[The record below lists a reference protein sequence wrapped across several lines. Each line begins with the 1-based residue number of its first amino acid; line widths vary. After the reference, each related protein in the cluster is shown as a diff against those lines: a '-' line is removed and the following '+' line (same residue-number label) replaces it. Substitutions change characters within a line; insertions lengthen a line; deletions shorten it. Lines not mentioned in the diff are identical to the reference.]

1 MKTWMKVAAITVT
14 VAIPAFFLGPVL
26 FPPADVGVTPTAAQ
40 LPLFLFLAVTD
51 ALLLGLGVSFLLF
64 GLPVLRRVSPDS
76 KARAWAMYLAI
87 GYLMVSWWPHLN
99 MHNSNGLDLG
109 GLLVIDYLFHL
120 PLEIAGAVLAYCFVS
135 LLLVR
140 RGEAPAPAPRQA
152 TARETGGRT
161 AQPAH

>member
-1 MKTWMKVAAITVT
+1 MKTWIKVAAITT
-14 VAIPAFFLGPVL
+14 VVAVPAFFLGPVL
-26 FPPADVGVTPTAAQ
+26 FPPADIGVTPTAAQ

-76 KARAWAMYLAI
+76 RAPAWAMYLAI

-99 MHNSNGLDLG
+99 MHNSNGVDLG

-135 LLLVR
+135 LLLAR
-140 RGEAPAPAPRQA
+140 RGETPAPARREASAPQA
-152 TARETGGRT
+152 SGRP
-161 AQPAH
+161 AQAAH